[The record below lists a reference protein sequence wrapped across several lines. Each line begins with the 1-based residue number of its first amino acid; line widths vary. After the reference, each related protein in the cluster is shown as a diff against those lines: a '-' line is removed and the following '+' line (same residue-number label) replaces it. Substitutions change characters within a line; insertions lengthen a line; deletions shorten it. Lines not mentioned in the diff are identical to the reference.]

1 LSILRIT
8 YIRSIG
14 NQFSVD
20 EETSFVRGMDGCH
33 QGPRYPP
40 PPAVGRH
47 EKVGSALLAGA
58 AILGADPE
66 AVGDGAAVP
75 RCG

>member
-1 LSILRIT
+1 
-8 YIRSIG
+8 
-14 NQFSVD
+14 
-20 EETSFVRGMDGCH
+20 MDWCH
-33 QGPRYPP
+33 QAACVCHLPV
-40 PPAVGRH
+40 VGRH

>member
-1 LSILRIT
+1 M
-8 YIRSIG
+8 
-14 NQFSVD
+14 D
-20 EETSFVRGMDGCH
+20 ECH
-33 QGPRYPP
+33 QAACVRHLPV
-40 PPAVGRH
+40 VGRH

>member
-1 LSILRIT
+1 MPILRIT

-20 EETSFVRGMDGCH
+20 EETSFVRGVDGCH
-33 QGPRYPP
+33 QGPGVCHLPV
-40 PPAVGRH
+40 VGRH